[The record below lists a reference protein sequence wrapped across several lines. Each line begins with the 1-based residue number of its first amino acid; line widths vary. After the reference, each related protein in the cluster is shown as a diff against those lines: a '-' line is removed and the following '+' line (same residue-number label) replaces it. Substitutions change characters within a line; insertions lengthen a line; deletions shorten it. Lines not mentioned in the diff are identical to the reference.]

1 MLDVVGQERVA
12 EPKQLLD
19 AFIRDRIE
27 DDPVLA
33 SRPDETAPAQT
44 GEMIGDVRLTEPGPL
59 DQLADPKLTF
69 LLQQLEDSEAIR
81 VSERPEILRDEIGSR
96 RGLRKNEGCGFGHPA
111 AF

>member
-1 MLDVVGQERVA
+1 MLNVVGQERVT
-12 EPKQLLD
+12 EPKKLLN
-19 AFIRDRIE
+19 AFVRDRVE

-33 SRPDETAPAQT
+33 SRRNETAPAQT

-81 VSERPEILRDEIGSR
+81 VPEGAEILRDEIGSR
-96 RGLRKNEGCGFGHPA
+96 RGLRKNEGCGLGHPA